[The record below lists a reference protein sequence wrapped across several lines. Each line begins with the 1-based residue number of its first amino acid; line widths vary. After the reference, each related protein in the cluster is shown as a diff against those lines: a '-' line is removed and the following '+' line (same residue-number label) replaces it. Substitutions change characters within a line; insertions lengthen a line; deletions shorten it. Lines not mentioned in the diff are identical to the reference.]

1 MQRSIRSG
9 IFVNHRLLNSP
20 FVVQSLQFC
29 KGPPKAPKDS
39 KDSNK
44 KKPTGDK
51 LKSVEELKKAV
62 GAAESI
68 GDLKKAIGKP
78 EDVAA
83 LKEAGAK
90 PEDIVSLLTA
100 GTGKPKG
107 PTGPPPP
114 PKIELRIVPPTYPT
128 TSYDERNMKLGR
140 KLSPHLSIYKKQL
153 TSMLSIFIRISGC
166 VLAAGVWAIGLC
178 GLLTDMNIDAMVEQV
193 QKSDSLKTLLQVM
206 KICIAL
212 PFAYHVVGGTR
223 HLLWYLN
230 IFLSK
235 KMVYMTG
242 YISIVLSLLLAGVLF
257 MLKPEEK
264 KEIMQ
269 NIEYHTQS
277 GLMLQDVA
285 MGENQG
291 IMQQQD

>member
-1 MQRSIRSG
+1 MQRSIHSG
-9 IFVNHRLLNSP
+9 IFVNHRILNSP

-29 KGPPKAPKDS
+29 KGPPKAPGE
-39 KDSNK
+39 SNK
-44 KKPTGDK
+44 KNAAGDK
-51 LKSVEELKKAV
+51 LKSAEELKKVV

-78 EDVAA
+78 EDVVA

-100 GTGKPKG
+100 GTGKP
-107 PTGPPPP
+107 TGPPPP

-128 TSYDERNMKLGR
+128 SSYDERNMKLGR

-153 TSMLSIFIRISGC
+153 TSVLSIFLRISGC
-166 VLAAGVWAIGLC
+166 VLAVGVWAIGLC
-178 GLLTDMNIDAMVEQV
+178 GLLTNMNIDAMVEQV
-193 QKSDSLKTLLQVM
+193 QKSDSLKSLLTLM

-212 PFAYHVVGGTR
+212 PFAYHIVAGTR

-235 KMVYMTG
+235 QMVYMTG
-242 YISIVLSLLLAGVLF
+242 YISIALSLILAGVLF
-257 MLKPEEK
+257 MLKPQEK
-264 KEIMQ
+264 NEAIQ
-269 NIEYHTQS
+269 NIEYRTHS
-277 GLMLQDVA
+277 GIMLQHVA
-285 MGENQG
+285 LGENQG